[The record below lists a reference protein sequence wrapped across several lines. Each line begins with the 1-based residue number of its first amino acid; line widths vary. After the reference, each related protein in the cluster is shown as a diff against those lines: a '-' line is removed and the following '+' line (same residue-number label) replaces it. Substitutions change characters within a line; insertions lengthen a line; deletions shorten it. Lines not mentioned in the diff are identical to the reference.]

1 MPLASLQYVI
11 VVFPEYT
18 HLLLE
23 RTVRY
28 CSHINISNYELKGAL
43 STLFVYAMGRL
54 AAL

>member
-11 VVFPEYT
+11 VVFPDHT

-23 RTVRY
+23 RTVHY
-28 CSHINISNYELKGAL
+28 CIHIDISNYELKRAF

-54 AAL
+54 ATL